1 MLTLWTGVIV
11 LLLRKVLKSQ
21 MNIQFSCSLHI
32 LWGCLLLRLRSW
44 CFLMCCAEN
53 SAPRGTLLLS
63 GCLTWGALQWQEPFV
78 SFRVTFIQSVLVCS
92 FWIKCIF
99 CSTPAIETL
108 VCKKGSCVWSSRQFR
123 ACGKFRLPYFFLL
136 WKWLHGMSHVAV
148 IYLSCCPLWTVYEGL
163 WRRCACFCSLEFLY
177 KNLGRPPSKFWR
189 RGVCILYTPMETM
202 NSPWG
207 QGVAFV
213 LPLSVA
219 FMAPKLPL
227 QHC

>member
-108 VCKKGSCVWSSRQFR
+108 VCKKGSCVWPSRQFR

-136 WKWLHGMSHVAV
+136 WKFTWNE
-148 IYLSCCPLWTVYEGL
+148 SCGSDL
-163 WRRCACFCSLEFLY
+163 
-177 KNLGRPPSKFWR
+177 
-189 RGVCILYTPMETM
+189 
-202 NSPWG
+202 
-207 QGVAFV
+207 FV
-213 LPLSVA
+213 LLSPLNSVWG
-219 FMAPKLPL
+219 FMMEMCMLL
-227 QHC
+227 QLRILIQKFRQTTFQILEKGSLYFIHPYGDHE